1 MDVELTRV
9 LPSLRDVEG
18 VLASFVVS
26 DEGDV
31 VARDL
36 AAFVDDGTLQEVAPR
51 LGRFHEALS
60 SSGDFLDFFVLEFAQ
75 QSLHARRVPNGFLC
89 LLTSPQVNAPSLRMA
104 VNLMARKVGDRI
116 AQQRQMQEALAPTPP
131 PLLLQTPAA
140 RPTPPPL
147 PYAAAG
153 RATPQTMVTRPT
165 PSAGMA
171 AATRASST
179 RTAVIAPP
187 PVAASPQPS
196 RPLRVYRGTVQ
207 KG

>member
-1 MDVELTRV
+1 MDMDLTTA
-9 LPSLRDVEG
+9 LPSLRDVDG

-36 AAFVDDGTLQEVAPR
+36 AAFVEDNTLQEVAPR
-51 LGRFHEALS
+51 LGRFHEAMS
-60 SSGDFLDFFVLEFAQ
+60 STGDFLDFFVLEFAQ

-89 LLTSPQVNAPSLRMA
+89 LLTTPQVNAAALRMA

-116 AQQRQMQEALAPTPP
+116 AQQRHIQHALAPTPQP
-131 PLLLQTPAA
+131 VMVAPVA

-147 PYAAAG
+147 PVAATSRMTPAQPTPA
-153 RATPQTMVTRPT
+153 RARPT
-165 PSAGMA
+165 PT
-171 AATRASST
+171 AATQAVPTPST
-179 RTAVIAPP
+179 RTGVLAP
-187 PVAASPQPS
+187 VPQPQAAAPT

-207 KG
+207 R